1 MNKISLS
8 EKFSLFSEQWA
19 PRIIGEAN
27 GQYLKIAKVQGEFVD
42 HSHANEDETFLC
54 VSGRFGLRF
63 PELGTEVILEP
74 GELFIVPAGVVHC
87 PFAEDEAQI
96 MIFEPI
102 ATAHTGEVEA
112 DVTKAIDEQPWV

>member
-8 EKFSLFSEQWA
+8 EKFSLFNEQWS
-19 PRIIGEAN
+19 PRIVGEAN

-42 HSHANEDETFLC
+42 HSHAAEDETFFC
-54 VSGRFGLRF
+54 ISGRFGLRF

-87 PFAEDEAQI
+87 PFAEEEAQV
-96 MIFEPI
+96 MFFEPKS
-102 ATAHTGEVEA
+102 TAHTGDIEA